1 MAAAE
6 TLQVEIVYALPQ
18 QQTLLS
24 LTVPAGTT
32 VAEAIKASGIEQ
44 RHSEIDLAQCALGV
58 FGRLAEAG
66 QPLVDGDRVEIYRP
80 LQVDPK
86 TARRARAAKDSQ
98 HANTRRQAR

>member
-1 MAAAE
+1 MATAE
-6 TLQVEIVYALPQ
+6 TLQVEIVYAVPQ

-24 LTVPAGTT
+24 LTVPGGTT

-44 RHSEIDLAQCALGV
+44 RHPEIDLTQCAFGV

-66 QPLVDGDRVEIYRP
+66 QRLVDGDRVEIYRP

-86 TARRARAAKDSQ
+86 TARRARAAKHSQ
-98 HANTRRQAR
+98 RANALR